1 MYRIFNAQ
9 AVMPDGILDGAAI
22 DCLNGRIA
30 EVSPSVE
37 PGDIDLESCY
47 LLPGL
52 IDVHTHP
59 PLENAANPRTLL
71 SLCQDLR
78 AHGAAGFLFATGN
91 IAVTNLCERLRSLHT
106 ILDQVGPNAGCLG
119 IHLEGPYV
127 SFEGRGGFQP
137 NAIANPQELP
147 VEDLLDACGPW
158 AKYINIAPELP
169 GALDAIRKCRAR
181 GLAVSIG
188 HTRARR
194 DTIDAAVKA
203 GANAVCHIFNAS
215 EIQRF
220 KEPGVFDMT
229 VDLLGLVSDELVC
242 ELICDGIH
250 VDPYL
255 VCLLYRA
262 KGPEGI
268 ALITDSLLGGRM
280 AEEGQTIH
288 GELTDYRVT
297 NGAARNPAGE
307 LCGSTLSMAQ
317 AVRNF
322 AAILSEQGHG
332 NPSIETVLS
341 AAVRA
346 AAYTPARLL
355 RLENDYG
362 SIEPGRR
369 ALFCVLDSNLAIRE
383 DLCRRV
389 NATHR

>member
-1 MYRIFNAQ
+1 VYRIFNAR
-9 AVMPDGILDGAAI
+9 AVTPNGILANAAV
-22 DCLNGRIA
+22 DCEHGRITS
-30 EVSPSVE
+30 VSQSCDR
-37 PGDIDLESCY
+37 GDIDLESGY

-59 PLENAANPRTLL
+59 PIDVAANSQTLL

-78 AHGAAGFLFATGN
+78 AHGVAGFLFATGN
-91 IAVTNLCERLRSLHT
+91 IAVANLCKHLRNLRT
-106 ILDQVGPNAGCLG
+106 ILDRVGADAGCLG

-137 NAIANPQELP
+137 NAIANPKELP
-147 VEDLLDACGPW
+147 VEELLDACGPW
-158 AKYINIAPELP
+158 AEYINIAPELP

-188 HTRARR
+188 HTRAGR
-194 DTIDAAVKA
+194 DTLMAAVEA
-203 GANAVCHIFNAS
+203 GADAVCHIFNAS

-220 KEPGVFDMT
+220 KEPGVFDVT
-229 VDLLGLVSDELVC
+229 ADLLGLVSAKLVC

-255 VCLLYRA
+255 VRLLHRA

-268 ALITDSLLGGRM
+268 ALITDSLLGGRP
-280 AEEGQTIH
+280 AEEGQTIP
-288 GELTDYRVT
+288 GDLTDYRVT
-297 NGAARNPAGE
+297 QGAARNPAGE

-322 AAILSEQGHG
+322 ATMMLERNRDGL
-332 NPSIETVLS
+332 NIETAL
-341 AAVRA
+341 AAAARA
-346 AAYTPARLL
+346 AAHTPARLL
-355 RLENDYG
+355 HIDNDYG

-369 ALFCVLDSNLAIRE
+369 ALFCVLHSDLAVRG

-389 NATHR
+389 NASHG